1 MKKIAI
7 LLSLAAAAMFAATG
21 CNSHSGKSEAGEAQ
35 QSESAAIA
43 QGSIVYFNLDQVLDE
58 YDMAND
64 LRSEVEA
71 KVATIQ
77 KEVERRQKNLENAV
91 NDFTN
96 KVNKGLMTS
105 AVAADQQKKLQ
116 QQDAAF
122 QQFAQQKQNEI
133 MEEQQVMMN
142 RLADAIKTF
151 VEDYNAEKQY
161 AMILSNQAGVPVVVA
176 DTTLNITRDIINGL
190 NKEYVKT
197 KNEK

>member
-35 QSESAAIA
+35 QSESVAIA

-105 AVAADQQKKLQ
+105 AVAA
-116 QQDAAF
+116 
-122 QQFAQQKQNEI
+122 
-133 MEEQQVMMN
+133 EQQ
-142 RLADAIKTF
+142 RLMRTLEGGINILNGRYGPYIAYDGKNYRLPKNLHERA
-151 VEDYNAEKQY
+151 AELTY
-161 AMILSNQAGVPVVVA
+161 EECMDIVNNPVA
-176 DTTLNITRDIINGL
+176 SKRTA
-190 NKEYVKT
+190 KK
-197 KNEK
+197 